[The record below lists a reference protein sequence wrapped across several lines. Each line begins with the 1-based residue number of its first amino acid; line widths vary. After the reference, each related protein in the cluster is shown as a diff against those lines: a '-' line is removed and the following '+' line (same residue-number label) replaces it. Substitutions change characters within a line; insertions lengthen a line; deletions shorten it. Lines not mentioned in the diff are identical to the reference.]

1 MPVGSINPG
10 LLQSFLRTNSR
21 ARREESYESDDRF
34 SRARHCPAF
43 RGETMNPIRVLVV
56 DDSAAVRRMLRMA
69 ISEDPEME
77 VAGVAANGRIALAM
91 LEQKATDLVT
101 LDLEM
106 PEMDGLTTLQ
116 HLRQKY
122 THLPVLIFSRP
133 TGYAAAA
140 IRAGLS
146 RGATD
151 YVTKPVTAN
160 PSAALVS
167 IREQLIPRIKTLCR
181 NQNHAAHFPPVRSR
195 LRGQS
200 NIEVVAIGVSTG
212 GPNALTE
219 VVSALPRDLPV
230 PVLVVQ
236 HMPARFTRFLAE
248 RLSLGCALPVR
259 EAMDG
264 ELMLPGTV
272 WIAPGD
278 HHLVVTRSVGQR
290 QLQLL
295 QSPPENSCRPSVDVL
310 FRSLA
315 SLFGPRVLAIVMTG
329 MGQDGLRGAREIH
342 AAGGRVWAQDADTS
356 TVWGMPGFVAQHGL
370 AERVLPLSLIGPE
383 IVRTVR
389 ENRNTSAVVSAAGG
403 EFHERIEY
411 DLRISGAVGPC
422 PIVHRAQLQQGL
434 SAGEPADAIALRRR
448 PDQPG

>member
-1 MPVGSINPG
+1 
-10 LLQSFLRTNSR
+10 
-21 ARREESYESDDRF
+21 
-34 SRARHCPAF
+34 
-43 RGETMNPIRVLVV
+43 MNPIRVLVV

-122 THLPVLIFSRP
+122 THLPVLIFSG
-133 TGYAAAA
+133 TSGQAAAA
-140 IRAGLS
+140 ILAGLS

-151 YVTKPVTAN
+151 YVTKPAAAN
-160 PSAALVS
+160 ASALVS

-181 NQNHAAHFPPVRSR
+181 NPNHAPHFPPGRPG
-195 LRGQS
+195 LRGPF

-248 RLSLGCALPVR
+248 RLSLVCALPVR
-259 EAMDG
+259 EATGG

-278 HHLVVTRSVGQR
+278 HHLVVTRSVGQE

-315 SLFGPRVLAIVMTG
+315 NLFGPRVLAIVMTG
-329 MGQDGLRGAREIH
+329 MGQDGLRGAREIC
-342 AAGGRVWAQDADTS
+342 ASGGRVWAQDADTS
-356 TVWGMPGFVAQHGL
+356 TVWGMPGFIAQHGL

-389 ENRNTSAVVSAAGG
+389 ENRNKSAVVSAAAR
-403 EFHERIEY
+403 EFHERLEY
-411 DLRISGAVGPC
+411 DLRIPGAVGP
-422 PIVHRAQLQQGL
+422 
-434 SAGEPADAIALRRR
+434 
-448 PDQPG
+448 

>member
-1 MPVGSINPG
+1 
-10 LLQSFLRTNSR
+10 
-21 ARREESYESDDRF
+21 
-34 SRARHCPAF
+34 
-43 RGETMNPIRVLVV
+43 MNPIRALVV

-106 PEMDGLTTLQ
+106 PGMDGLTTLQ
-116 HLRQKY
+116 HLRRKY
-122 THLPVLIFSRP
+122 THLPVLILSGP

-151 YVTKPVTAN
+151 YVTKPAAAN
-160 PSAALVS
+160 TSAALVS

-181 NQNHAAHFPPVRSR
+181 NPNHAPHFSPVRPG
-195 LRGQS
+195 LRGPF

-212 GPNALTE
+212 GPNALTQ

-236 HMPARFTRFLAE
+236 HMPPRFTRFLAE
-248 RLSLGCALPVR
+248 RLSLVCALPVR
-259 EAMDG
+259 EATGG
-264 ELMLPGTV
+264 ELMLPGTM

-278 HHLVVTRSVGQR
+278 HHLVVTRPVGQE

-329 MGQDGLRGAREIH
+329 MGQDGLRGAREIC

-356 TVWGMPGFVAQHGL
+356 TVWGMPGFVTQHGL

-383 IVRTVR
+383 IARTVR
-389 ENRNTSAVVSAAGG
+389 ENRNASTVVAAAAG
-403 EFHERIEY
+403 EV
-411 DLRISGAVGPC
+411 S
-422 PIVHRAQLQQGL
+422 
-434 SAGEPADAIALRRR
+434 
-448 PDQPG
+448 